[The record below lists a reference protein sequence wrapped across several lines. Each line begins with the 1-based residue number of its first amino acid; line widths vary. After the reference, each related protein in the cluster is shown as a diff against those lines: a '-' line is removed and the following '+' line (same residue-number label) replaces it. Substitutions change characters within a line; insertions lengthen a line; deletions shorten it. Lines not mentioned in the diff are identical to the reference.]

1 MGLPSGISKR
11 GKKFQARLCYVPTGG
26 TKKELRGVG
35 TFVTVEEAVAA
46 LAEAQRKLAKGGA
59 LKIVSLASPSSAPS
73 GDGTDTLHAQGFS
86 RGRFCSGC
94 AGEGSLGW

>member
-35 TFVTVEEAVAA
+35 TLVTVEEALAA

-59 LKIVSLASPSSAPS
+59 A
-73 GDGTDTLHAQGFS
+73 
-86 RGRFCSGC
+86 RRCGRPRRRLVQLVGRCVRM
-94 AGEGSLGW
+94 LRTMPL